1 MKKLIIASLLL
12 LSPVSLYPANTP
24 DMEKLGKA
32 MKINCKTVGEDSCLA
47 RIISLSGCTFSYGI
61 AHSEKKVAE
70 SLAIAEDLFLLLA
83 KGNKM
88 DPRNLFD
95 ENNLIKQ
102 PIREEVVWR
111 IAKCEKWT
119 RDAIPRIVLEKT
131 AEPATPEFIESA
143 TKSFA
148 LWWMSIYETIIKGG
162 K

>member
-1 MKKLIIASLLL
+1 MKKFIIASLLL

-70 SLAIAEDLFLLLA
+70 SLAIADDLFLLLA
-83 KGNKM
+83 KGNKL

-102 PIREEVVWR
+102 PIREETVER
-111 IAKCEKWT
+111 IAKCESWT

-131 AEPATPEFIESA
+131 
-143 TKSFA
+143 
-148 LWWMSIYETIIKGG
+148 G
-162 K
+162 